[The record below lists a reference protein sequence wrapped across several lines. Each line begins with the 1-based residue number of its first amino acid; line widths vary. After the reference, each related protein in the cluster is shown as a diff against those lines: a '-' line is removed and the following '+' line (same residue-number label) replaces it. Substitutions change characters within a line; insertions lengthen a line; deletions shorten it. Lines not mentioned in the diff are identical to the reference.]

1 MIASSLLF
9 LSLSQKKKKID
20 NKHKIL
26 NTNYKNSYLLINF
39 YILG

>member
-9 LSLSQKKKKID
+9 LSLSKKKKID